1 MIILTVGCDSNNN
14 AVTIGAVAGVNCV
27 VIIIMVITNIMVW
40 IYCFRKKHHTGTV
53 NPVYHIV
60 TNSHYKETKLAE
72 EPNSYYEEVN
82 KPPEVKMTL
91 DPAYAAP

>member
-1 MIILTVGCDSNNN
+1 MYIVNSNYACIYINIGTFLDLHDLGP
-14 AVTIGAVAGVNCV
+14 TID
-27 VIIIMVITNIMVW
+27 
-40 IYCFRKKHHTGTV
+40 TV

>member
-1 MIILTVGCDSNNN
+1 MYLCMYVCTYVYSELKLCIYINIGTFLDLHDLGP
-14 AVTIGAVAGVNCV
+14 TID
-27 VIIIMVITNIMVW
+27 
-40 IYCFRKKHHTGTV
+40 TV

-91 DPAYAAP
+91 DPAYSAP